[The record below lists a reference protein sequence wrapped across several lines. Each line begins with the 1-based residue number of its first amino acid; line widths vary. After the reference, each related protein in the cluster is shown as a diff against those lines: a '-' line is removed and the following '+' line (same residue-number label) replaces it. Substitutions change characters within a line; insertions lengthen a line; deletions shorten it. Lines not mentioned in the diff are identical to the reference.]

1 MNEIEQLYKQYK
13 QMKKSAE
20 GEMLAFVV
28 RFDTVFESLYNE
40 LLEHFTVEK
49 ADEAKRKLKS
59 MIRIMK

>member
-1 MNEIEQLYKQYK
+1 MS
-13 QMKKSAE
+13 KK
-20 GEMLAFVV
+20 MLAFVL

-40 LLEHFTVEK
+40 LREHFTVEK